1 MSIEANLGF
10 ERVVQAAT
18 GCRECFKLGEVSE
31 PDIDV
36 AQPRPVGH
44 RYWDRSFRVAI
55 LMINPGRSP
64 KNSKTAKTFPGLI
77 RRFRSGTMKLGELLD
92 GQRERMER
100 WGRPPGRFREFY
112 GFVAYSDMDFHRAN
126 VAPSR
131 AHDAAGNPTN
141 VPYDK

>member
-1 MSIEANLGF
+1 MSIEAKRGF

-18 GCRECFKLGEVSE
+18 GCRECFKLGEVSA

-44 RYWDRSFRVAI
+44 RYWGRSFRVAI

-64 KNSKTAKTFPGLI
+64 KNSETAKAFPGLI
-77 RRFRSGTMKLGELLD
+77 RRFRSGTMKLRELLD
-92 GQRERMER
+92 GQQARMER

-112 GFVAYSDMDFHRAN
+112 IDSLGLEFDDVAFAN
-126 VAPSR
+126 IAWC
-131 AHDAAGNPTN
+131 ATATN
-141 VPYDK
+141 SYPD